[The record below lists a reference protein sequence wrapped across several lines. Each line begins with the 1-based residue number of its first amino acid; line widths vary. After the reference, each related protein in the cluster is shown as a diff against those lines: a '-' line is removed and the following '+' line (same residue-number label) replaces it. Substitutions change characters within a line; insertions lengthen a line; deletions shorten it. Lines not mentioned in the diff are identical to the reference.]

1 MKKSKIAWTD
11 ATFNPWWGCV
21 RVSEG
26 CVHCYAET
34 FSKRTGNDVWGVDKP
49 RRFFGDKHW
58 NEPVL
63 WNTEA
68 EKNKQR
74 KLVFCASMADWL
86 EDRPDLIEPRKRL
99 CALIEATPWLTWLM
113 LTKRIENTCRLVPT
127 SWFSEGSP
135 RNVWYGVTAENQNRY
150 DERIDTLI
158 SLRRELGAKKV
169 WLSVEPQVGEI
180 DLRGKKTDWV
190 IVGGESG
197 AGCRPFNVE
206 WARNL
211 MSQCAEMDIPF
222 FMKQLGGH
230 PNKRD
235 DITHFPMDLQVR
247 EFPS

>member
-1 MKKSKIAWTD
+1 MGKTTDIAWTD

-49 RRFFGDKHW
+49 RRFFSDKHW
-58 NEPVL
+58 NEPVK
-63 WNTEA
+63 WNAEA
-68 EKNKQR
+68 ATAGVN
-74 KLVFCASMADWL
+74 KLVFCASMADWA

-99 CALIEATPWLTWLM
+99 CKLIEETTSLTWLL
-113 LTKRIENTCRLVPT
+113 LTKRIENVVKVVPDN
-127 SWFSEGSP
+127 WLDGAP
-135 RNVWYGVTAENQNRY
+135 QNVWFGVTTENQKRY
-150 DERIDTLI
+150 DERIDMLLE
-158 SLRRELGAKKV
+158 LRGHLNANKV

-197 AGCRPFNVE
+197 AGCRPFDIE
-206 WARNL
+206 WARSIK
-211 MSQCAEMDIPF
+211 SQCDALQIPF
-222 FMKQLGGH
+222 FMKQIGGH

-235 DITHFPMDLQVR
+235 KIEGFPSDLQVR
-247 EFPS
+247 EFPA